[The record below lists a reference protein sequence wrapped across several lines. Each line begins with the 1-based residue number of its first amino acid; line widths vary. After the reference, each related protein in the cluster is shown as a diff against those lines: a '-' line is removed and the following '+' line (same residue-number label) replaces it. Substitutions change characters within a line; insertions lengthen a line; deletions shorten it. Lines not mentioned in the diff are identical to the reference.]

1 LTARRATVSPFGSL
15 AFMLPEAS
23 STRAIDRAVVLQLCT
38 LLWAGGAFAR
48 EAGGRD
54 ASAKA
59 VAERGSRRN
68 KSEATALT
76 LPRQPTSQQ

>member
-1 LTARRATVSPFGSL
+1 MRVSPFGSL

-59 VAERGSRRN
+59 VADV
-68 KSEATALT
+68 EAGGTRAK
-76 LPRQPTSQQ
+76 QPL